1 MQIKRDIFTIDRDTD
16 AYQKMPELNEHL
28 GNICFRSL
36 KRNLGRKLIID
47 RTSEQRREFSAGKL
61 LAVSVV
67 LSRIWKD
74 KIPGKRVGIVLPP
87 GIGAIITNLALV
99 LSGKIPVN
107 LNFTVGRRVNESC
120 IRKANIETIITAK
133 AVIERIPDFPWLED
147 TRDLVLE
154 LKTVSKL
161 AIICCLVAL
170 YLLPTRWL
178 TRILDIPMEGGEE
191 EAALLFSSGSTG
203 EPKGVILTHRNIISN
218 CLQISHCGLFSENE
232 ILMACLPIFHSFGF
246 TVTVWFPMITN
257 LRIVTLPSP
266 LEIKRIAKAINEEQ
280 VTVLLGTPTFFRPY
294 YKTVNPDLLKSLVM
308 VIGGAEKTPPDF
320 KKKWEEKFGSF
331 YLEGYGLTETAPVV
345 SVNVPDENYQNTFG
359 NSLPGTRVGS
369 VGRLFPGMKG
379 RIADT
384 ESGDIVSPYDTG
396 VLHLQGPNIFPGY
409 LDDIKNTASVFSDK
423 WFVTG
428 DLARFDEDGFLYIE
442 GRLSRFS
449 KIGGEMVP
457 HGFVEQRIIE
467 AYGYED
473 SDTLV
478 VAITGTIDE
487 VKGESLVLLTTI
499 EIDRDSLRER
509 MSSAKL
515 PNLWIPR
522 KILRVDSI
530 PCLASGKLDLKALE
544 RLALQSQSDP

>member
-1 MQIKRDIFTIDRDTD
+1 MDEFTIERDTET
-16 AYQKMPELNEHL
+16 YQQMPELKGHL

-36 KRNLGRKLIID
+36 ARNLGKKLIVD
-47 RTSEQRREFSAGKL
+47 RTSEQRRAFSAGKL
-61 LAVSVV
+61 LAVSVN
-67 LSRIWKD
+67 LSCKWKD
-74 KIPGKRVGIVLPP
+74 SIPGKRIGIVLPP
-87 GIGAIITNLALV
+87 GIGAIIANLALV

-107 LNFTVGRRVNESC
+107 LNFTVGRGANESC
-120 IRKANIETIITAK
+120 IRKAGIETIITAK
-133 AVIERIPDFPWLED
+133 AVIARISDFPWTED

-154 LKTVSKL
+154 LKSLSKP
-161 AIICCLVAL
+161 AIISWLAAL
-170 YLLPTRWL
+170 YLLPAKWL
-178 TRILDIPMEGGEE
+178 TRYLGLPKEGDDD

-218 CLQISHCGLFSENE
+218 CLQISNCGLFRENE
-232 ILMACLPIFHSFGF
+232 TLMACLPLFHSFGF
-246 TVTVWFPMITN
+246 TVTVWFPLITG

-266 LEIKRIAKAINEEQ
+266 LEIKRIANTIDEEK

-294 YKTVNPDLLKSLVM
+294 YKTVNPDLLKSLIM
-308 VIGGAEKTPPDF
+308 VIGGAEKTPPGF
-320 KKKWEEKFGSF
+320 KEKWEKKFGSH

-345 SVNVPDENYQNTFG
+345 SVNVPDDNYKETFG
-359 NSLPGTRVGS
+359 VSLPGSRLGS

-379 RIADT
+379 RIANPET
-384 ESGDIVSPYDTG
+384 GEILSPYKTG
-396 VLHLQGPNIFPGY
+396 ILHLQGPNVFPGY
-409 LDDIKNTASVFSDK
+409 LEDAKNTASVFADK

-473 SDTLV
+473 RDELV
-478 VAITGTIDE
+478 VAVTGSPDE
-487 VKGESLVLLTTI
+487 IKGESLVLLTTI
-499 EIDRDSLRER
+499 EIDKDSLRER
-509 MSSAKL
+509 MSSAQL

-522 KILRVDSI
+522 KIIRVDSI
-530 PCLASGKLDLKALE
+530 PCLASGKLDLKALDN
-544 RLALQSQSDP
+544 LAEQA

>member
-1 MQIKRDIFTIDRDTD
+1 MRIKKDKSTIDSNTD

-36 KRNLGRKLIID
+36 TRKLGMKLITD
-47 RTSEQRREFSAGKL
+47 RTSEQRREFSAGKV

-67 LSRIWKD
+67 LSRKWKD
-74 KIPGKRVGIVLPP
+74 EIPGNRVGIVLPP
-87 GIGAIITNLALV
+87 GIGAIITNLALA
-99 LSGKIPVN
+99 LIGKIPVN
-107 LNFTVGRRVNESC
+107 LNFTIGRRVNESC
-120 IRKANIETIITAK
+120 IRKAGIETVITAQ
-133 AVIERIPDFPWLED
+133 AVRERMPDFPWVED

-154 LKTVSKL
+154 LKSVSKL
-161 AIICCLVAL
+161 AIISWLTAL
-170 YLLPTRWL
+170 YLLPSNWL
-178 TRILDIPMEGGEE
+178 ARFLDIPREGGEK
-191 EAALLFSSGSTG
+191 EAAILFSSGSTG

-218 CLQISHCGLFSENE
+218 CLQISHCGLFCEDE
-232 ILMACLPIFHSFGF
+232 ILMACLPLFHSFGF
-246 TVTVWFPMITN
+246 TVTVWFPLITN

-294 YKTVNPDLLKSLVM
+294 YKTVNPELLKSLIM

-320 KKKWEEKFGSF
+320 KKKWEEKFGSL

-345 SVNVPDENYQNTFG
+345 SVNVPDKNYHKTFG

-369 VGRLFPGMKG
+369 VGRLFPGMRG

-384 ESGDIVSPYDTG
+384 DTGEIVSPFDTG

-409 LDDIKNTASVFSDK
+409 LDDIKNTALVFADK

-428 DLARFDEDGFLYIE
+428 DLARFDKDGFLYIE

-457 HGFVEQRIIE
+457 HGFVEQCIIE
-467 AYGYED
+467 AYGYDD
-473 SDTLV
+473 SDSLV
-478 VAITGTIDE
+478 VAVTGTIDE

-499 EIDRDSLRER
+499 EIDRESLRER

-522 KILRVDSI
+522 KIIKVDII
-530 PCLASGKLDLKALE
+530 PCLASGKLDLKALDK
-544 RLALQSQSDP
+544 LTQQV

>member
-1 MQIKRDIFTIDRDTD
+1 MRIKKDKSTIDSNTD

-36 KRNLGRKLIID
+36 TRKLGMKLITD

-67 LSRIWKD
+67 LSRKWKD
-74 KIPGKRVGIVLPP
+74 EIPGNRVGIVLPP
-87 GIGAIITNLALV
+87 GIGAIITNLALA
-99 LSGKIPVN
+99 LIGKIPVN
-107 LNFTVGRRVNESC
+107 LNFTIGRRVNESC
-120 IRKANIETIITAK
+120 IRKAGIETVITAQ
-133 AVIERIPDFPWLED
+133 AVRERMPDFPWVED

-154 LKTVSKL
+154 LKSVSKL
-161 AIICCLVAL
+161 AIISWLTAL
-170 YLLPTRWL
+170 YLLPSNWL
-178 TRILDIPMEGGEE
+178 ARFLDIPREGGEK
-191 EAALLFSSGSTG
+191 EAAILFSSGSTG

-218 CLQISHCGLFSENE
+218 CLQISHCGLFCEDE
-232 ILMACLPIFHSFGF
+232 ILMACLPLFHSFGF
-246 TVTVWFPMITN
+246 TVTVWFPLITN

-294 YKTVNPDLLKSLVM
+294 YKTVNPELLKSLIM

-320 KKKWEEKFGSF
+320 KKKWEEKFGSL

-345 SVNVPDENYQNTFG
+345 SVNVPDKNYHKTFG

-369 VGRLFPGMKG
+369 VGRLFPGMRG

-384 ESGDIVSPYDTG
+384 DTGEIVSPFDTG

-409 LDDIKNTASVFSDK
+409 LDDIKNTALVFADK

-428 DLARFDEDGFLYIE
+428 DLARFDKDGFLYIE

-457 HGFVEQRIIE
+457 HGFVEQCIIE
-467 AYGYED
+467 AYGYDD
-473 SDTLV
+473 SDSLV
-478 VAITGTIDE
+478 VAVTGTIDE

-499 EIDRDSLRER
+499 EIDRESLRER

-522 KILRVDSI
+522 KIIKVDII
-530 PCLASGKLDLKALE
+530 PCLASGKLDLKALDK
-544 RLALQSQSDP
+544 LTQQV

>member
-1 MQIKRDIFTIDRDTD
+1 MRFKRDKSTIESNTD
-16 AYQKMPELNEHL
+16 AYHKRPELNEHL
-28 GNICFRSL
+28 GYICFRSL
-36 KRNLGRKLIID
+36 TRKLGMKLITD

-67 LSRIWKD
+67 LSRKWKD
-74 KIPGKRVGIVLPP
+74 RIPGKRVGIVLPP

-107 LNFTVGRRVNESC
+107 LNFTIGRRVNESC
-120 IRKANIETIITAK
+120 IQKAGIETIITAA
-133 AVIERIPDFPWLED
+133 AVRERMPDFPWLED

-161 AIICCLVAL
+161 TILGWLAAL
-170 YLLPTRWL
+170 YLLPFNWL
-178 TRILDIPMEGGEE
+178 TRYLEIPREGGEE
-191 EAALLFSSGSTG
+191 EAAILFSSGSTG

-246 TVTVWFPMITN
+246 TVTVWFPLITN
-257 LRIVTLPSP
+257 LPIVTLPSP
-266 LEIKRIAKAINEEQ
+266 LEIKRIAKAINEEK

-294 YKTVNPDLLKSLVM
+294 YKTVNPELLKSLNM
-308 VIGGAEKTPPDF
+308 VIGGAEKTPPGF
-320 KKKWEEKFGSF
+320 KKKWEEKFGSL

-345 SVNVPDENYQNTFG
+345 SVNVPDKNYHKTFG
-359 NSLPGTRVGS
+359 SSLPGTRVGS
-369 VGRLFPGMKG
+369 VGRLFPGMRG

-384 ESGDIVSPYDTG
+384 ETGEIVSPFNTG

-409 LDDIKNTASVFSDK
+409 LDDIKNTASVFADK

-467 AYGYED
+467 AYGYDD
-473 SDTLV
+473 SDSLV
-478 VAITGTIDE
+478 VAVTGTIDE
-487 VKGESLVLLTTI
+487 VKGESLVLFTTV

-509 MSSAKL
+509 LSRAKL

-522 KILRVDSI
+522 KIIKVDSI

-544 RLALQSQSDP
+544 KLAQQV

>member
-1 MQIKRDIFTIDRDTD
+1 MRIKRDKSTIDSNTD

-36 KRNLGRKLIID
+36 TRKLGMKLITD
-47 RTSEQRREFSAGKL
+47 RTSEQRREFSAGKV

-67 LSRIWKD
+67 LSRKWKD
-74 KIPGKRVGIVLPP
+74 EIPGNRVGIVLPP
-87 GIGAIITNLALV
+87 GIGAIITNLALA
-99 LSGKIPVN
+99 LIGKIPVN
-107 LNFTVGRRVNESC
+107 LNFTIGRRVNESC
-120 IRKANIETIITAK
+120 IRKAGIETVITAQ
-133 AVIERIPDFPWLED
+133 AVRERMPDFPWVED

-154 LKTVSKL
+154 LKSVSKL
-161 AIICCLVAL
+161 AIISWLTAL
-170 YLLPTRWL
+170 YLLPSNWL
-178 TRILDIPMEGGEE
+178 ARFLDIPREGGEK
-191 EAALLFSSGSTG
+191 EAAILFSSGSTG

-218 CLQISHCGLFSENE
+218 CLQISHCGLFCEDE
-232 ILMACLPIFHSFGF
+232 ILMACLPLFHSFGF
-246 TVTVWFPMITN
+246 TVTVWFPLITN

-294 YKTVNPDLLKSLVM
+294 YKTVNPELLKSLIM

-320 KKKWEEKFGSF
+320 KKKWEEKFGSL

-345 SVNVPDENYQNTFG
+345 SVNVPDKNYHKTFG

-369 VGRLFPGMKG
+369 VGRLFPGMRG

-384 ESGDIVSPYDTG
+384 DTGEIVSPFDTG

-409 LDDIKNTASVFSDK
+409 LDDIKNTALVFADK

-428 DLARFDEDGFLYIE
+428 DLARFDKDGFLYIE

-457 HGFVEQRIIE
+457 HGFVEQCIIE
-467 AYGYED
+467 AYGYDD
-473 SDTLV
+473 SDSLV
-478 VAITGTIDE
+478 VAVTGTIDE

-499 EIDRDSLRER
+499 EIDRESLRER

-522 KILRVDSI
+522 KIIKVDII
-530 PCLASGKLDLKALE
+530 PCLASGKLDLKALDK
-544 RLALQSQSDP
+544 LTQQV

>member
-1 MQIKRDIFTIDRDTD
+1 MRIKKDKSTIDSNTD

-36 KRNLGRKLIID
+36 TRKLGMKLITD
-47 RTSEQRREFSAGKL
+47 RTSEQRREFSAGKV

-67 LSRIWKD
+67 LSRKWKD
-74 KIPGKRVGIVLPP
+74 EIPGNRVGIVLPP

-99 LSGKIPVN
+99 LIGKIPVN
-107 LNFTVGRRVNESC
+107 LNFTIGRQVNESC
-120 IRKANIETIITAK
+120 IRKAGIETVITAQ
-133 AVIERIPDFPWLED
+133 AVRERMPDFPWVED

-154 LKTVSKL
+154 LKSVSKL
-161 AIICCLVAL
+161 AIISWLTAL
-170 YLLPTRWL
+170 YLLPSNWL
-178 TRILDIPMEGGEE
+178 ARFLDIPREGGEK
-191 EAALLFSSGSTG
+191 EAAILFSSGSTG

-218 CLQISHCGLFSENE
+218 CLQISHCGLFCEDE
-232 ILMACLPIFHSFGF
+232 ILMACLPLFHSFGF
-246 TVTVWFPMITN
+246 TVTVWFPLITN

-294 YKTVNPDLLKSLVM
+294 YKTVNPELLKSLIM

-320 KKKWEEKFGSF
+320 KKKWEEKFGSL

-345 SVNVPDENYQNTFG
+345 SVNVPDKNYHKTFG

-369 VGRLFPGMKG
+369 VGRLFPGMRG

-384 ESGDIVSPYDTG
+384 DTGEIVSPFDTG

-409 LDDIKNTASVFSDK
+409 LDDIKNTALVFADK

-428 DLARFDEDGFLYIE
+428 DLARFDKDGFLYIE

-457 HGFVEQRIIE
+457 HGFVEQCIIE
-467 AYGYED
+467 AYGYDD
-473 SDTLV
+473 SDSLV
-478 VAITGTIDE
+478 VAVTGTIDE

-499 EIDRDSLRER
+499 EIDRESLRER

-522 KILRVDSI
+522 KIIKVDII
-530 PCLASGKLDLKALE
+530 PCLASGKLDLKALDK
-544 RLALQSQSDP
+544 LTQQV

>member
-1 MQIKRDIFTIDRDTD
+1 MRIKRDKSTIDSNTD

-36 KRNLGRKLIID
+36 TRKLGMKLITD

-67 LSRIWKD
+67 LSRKWKD
-74 KIPGKRVGIVLPP
+74 EIPGNRVGIVLPP

-99 LSGKIPVN
+99 LIGKIPVN
-107 LNFTVGRRVNESC
+107 LNFTIGRRVNESC
-120 IRKANIETIITAK
+120 IRKAGIETVITAQ
-133 AVIERIPDFPWLED
+133 AVRERMPDFPWVED

-154 LKTVSKL
+154 LKSVSKL
-161 AIICCLVAL
+161 AIISWLTAL
-170 YLLPTRWL
+170 YLLPSNWL
-178 TRILDIPMEGGEE
+178 ARFLDIPREGGEK
-191 EAALLFSSGSTG
+191 EAAILFSSGSTG

-218 CLQISHCGLFSENE
+218 CLQISHCGLFCEDE
-232 ILMACLPIFHSFGF
+232 ILMACLPLFHSFGF
-246 TVTVWFPMITN
+246 TVTVWFPLITN

-294 YKTVNPDLLKSLVM
+294 YKTVNPELLKSLIM

-320 KKKWEEKFGSF
+320 KKKWEEKFGSL

-345 SVNVPDENYQNTFG
+345 SVNVPDKNYHKTFG

-369 VGRLFPGMKG
+369 VGRLFPGMRG

-384 ESGDIVSPYDTG
+384 DTGEIVSPFDTG

-409 LDDIKNTASVFSDK
+409 LDDIKNTALVFADK

-428 DLARFDEDGFLYIE
+428 DLARFDKDGFLYIE

-457 HGFVEQRIIE
+457 HGFVEQCIIE
-467 AYGYED
+467 AYGYDD
-473 SDTLV
+473 SDSLV
-478 VAITGTIDE
+478 VAVTGTIDE

-499 EIDRDSLRER
+499 EIDRESLRER

-522 KILRVDSI
+522 KIIKVDII
-530 PCLASGKLDLKALE
+530 PCLASGKLDLKALDK
-544 RLALQSQSDP
+544 LTQQV

>member
-1 MQIKRDIFTIDRDTD
+1 M
-16 AYQKMPELNEHL
+16 
-28 GNICFRSL
+28 
-36 KRNLGRKLIID
+36 KLITD
-47 RTSEQRREFSAGKL
+47 RTSEQRREFSAGKV

-67 LSRIWKD
+67 LSRKWKD
-74 KIPGKRVGIVLPP
+74 EVPGNRVGIVLPP
-87 GIGAIITNLALV
+87 GIGAIITNLALA
-99 LSGKIPVN
+99 LIGKIPVN
-107 LNFTVGRRVNESC
+107 LNFTIGRRVNESC
-120 IRKANIETIITAK
+120 IRKAGIETVITAQ
-133 AVIERIPDFPWLED
+133 AVRERMPDFPWVED

-154 LKTVSKL
+154 LKSVSKL
-161 AIICCLVAL
+161 AIISWLTAL
-170 YLLPTRWL
+170 YLLPSNWL
-178 TRILDIPMEGGEE
+178 ARFLDIPREGGEK
-191 EAALLFSSGSTG
+191 EAAILFSSGSTG

-218 CLQISHCGLFSENE
+218 CLQISHCGLFCEDE
-232 ILMACLPIFHSFGF
+232 ILMACLPLFHSFGF
-246 TVTVWFPMITN
+246 TVTVWFPLITN

-294 YKTVNPDLLKSLVM
+294 YKTVNPELLKSLIM

-320 KKKWEEKFGSF
+320 KKKWEEKFGSL

-345 SVNVPDENYQNTFG
+345 SVNVPDKNYHKTFG

-369 VGRLFPGMKG
+369 VGRLFPGMRG

-384 ESGDIVSPYDTG
+384 DTGEIVSPFDTG

-409 LDDIKNTASVFSDK
+409 LDDIKNTALVFADK

-428 DLARFDEDGFLYIE
+428 DLARFDKDGFLYIE

-457 HGFVEQRIIE
+457 HGFVEQCIIE
-467 AYGYED
+467 AYGYDD
-473 SDTLV
+473 SDSLV
-478 VAITGTIDE
+478 VAVTGTIDE

-499 EIDRDSLRER
+499 EIDRESLRER

-522 KILRVDSI
+522 KIIKVDII
-530 PCLASGKLDLKALE
+530 PCLASGKLDLKALDK
-544 RLALQSQSDP
+544 LTQQV